1 MVDLI
6 LTFLGLILPVVSRC
20 IPPDGDP
27 AFCPRP
33 SATRIPPRTS
43 VSGAVDPP
51 GSYRARTGTQ
61 AQPLVPYAYAFVKAP
76 APTYR
81 TPEDALNGGSPRR
94 VFPGGYVWVSVHGRV
109 EAGGKVFY
117 QINKDEYM
125 EASYL
130 AFGAPSSFQGMAFS
144 TPPTRPFGWI
154 VQATQPSEEPGRAPP
169 PKAPTLPRYTPI
181 TVEEIRHVGEQ
192 KWYRIGPDQ
201 WVKEQA
207 VGLVF
212 PTRPPAGIPPG
223 AKWIEVNLYEQTL
236 AAYEGDRLVYATL
249 ISSGR
254 ARTPTVTGLFRIQV
268 KARTTLMDG
277 DIFGYYYL
285 EDVPWTMF
293 FYQGYALHGAYW
305 HDRFGLPQSRGCVNL
320 APIDARWLFEWAE
333 PYGDAHFVRATP
345 DNPGTWVWVHQ

>member
-1 MVDLI
+1 MVELI
-6 LTFLGLILPVVSRC
+6 LGFFGLILSAAGRC

-27 AFCPRP
+27 TFCPRP
-33 SATRIPPRTS
+33 ASLRTPSLISAN
-43 VSGAVDPP
+43 GKVDPP
-51 GSYRARTGTQ
+51 GSYRSRTGPQ
-61 AQPLVPYAYAFVKAP
+61 AQPLVPYTYAYVRAP
-76 APTYR
+76 ALTYR
-81 TPEDALNGGSPRR
+81 SPDEALNGGSPRR
-94 VFPGGYVWVSVHGRV
+94 IFPAGYVWVSVHGRV

-117 QINKDEYM
+117 QINREEYI

-130 AFGAPSSFQGMAFS
+130 AFGAPSSFHGVAFS
-144 TPPTRPFGWI
+144 APPTRPFGWI
-154 VQATQPSEEPGRAPP
+154 VQATQPSEEPGRAPD
-169 PKAPTLPRYTPI
+169 PKAPILPRYTMI
-181 TVEEIRHVGEQ
+181 TVEEIRHVGDQ
-192 KWYRIGPDQ
+192 KWYRVGPQQ
-201 WVKEQA
+201 WVREQT

-212 PTRPPAGIPPG
+212 PTRPPEGIPPG

-249 ISSGR
+249 VSSGR

-333 PYGDAHFVRATP
+333 PYGDAPFVRATR
-345 DNPGTWVWVHQ
+345 DNPGTWVWVHN

>member
-1 MVDLI
+1 MLGIILFLWVLPMV
-6 LTFLGLILPVVSRC
+6 GRC

-33 SATRIPPRTS
+33 SATRTPSRAP
-43 VSGAVDPP
+43 VANQVDPP
-51 GSYRARTGTQ
+51 GAFQSRAT
-61 AQPLVPYAYAFVKAP
+61 AQVPSLVPYTYAFVKAP
-76 APTYR
+76 ASTYR
-81 TPEDALNGGSPRR
+81 SPEDALSGGAPRR
-94 VFPGGYVWVSVHGRV
+94 VFPAGYVWVSVHGRTEV
-109 EAGGKVFY
+109 GGKVFY
-117 QINKDEYM
+117 RINPDEYI

-130 AFGAPSSFQGMAFS
+130 TFGAPSTFHGVAFA

-154 VQATQPSEEPGRAPP
+154 VQNTRPSEEPG
-169 PKAPTLPRYTPI
+169 KAPHPQAPVLERYTMV
-181 TVEEIRHVGEQ
+181 TVEEIRHVGDQ
-192 KWYRIGPDQ
+192 KWYRVGPDQ

-212 PTRPPAGIPPG
+212 PAQRPAGIPPG
-223 AKWIEVNLYEQTL
+223 VKWIEVNLYEQTL

-254 ARTPTVTGLFRIQV
+254 SRTPTVTGLFRIQV
-268 KARTTLMDG
+268 KVRTTLMDG

-293 FYQGYALHGAYW
+293 FYQGYALHGTYW
-305 HDRFGLPQSRGCVNL
+305 HDRFGFPQSRGCVNL

-333 PYGDAHFVRATP
+333 PYGDNPLVRATP
-345 DNPGTWVWVHQ
+345 DNPGTWVWVHR

>member
-1 MVDLI
+1 M
-6 LTFLGLILPVVSRC
+6 R
-20 IPPDGDP
+20 
-27 AFCPRP
+27 
-33 SATRIPPRTS
+33 
-43 VSGAVDPP
+43 
-51 GSYRARTGTQ
+51 
-61 AQPLVPYAYAFVKAP
+61 AP

-81 TPEDALNGGSPRR
+81 SPEDALSGGSPRR
-94 VFPGGYVWVSVHGRV
+94 IFPQGYVWVSVHGRV

-117 QINKDEYM
+117 QINRDEYI

-130 AFGAPSSFQGMAFS
+130 AFGAPSSFHGMAFN

-154 VQATQPSEEPGRAPP
+154 VQATRPSEEPGRAPD

-181 TVEEIRHVGEQ
+181 TVEEIRHIGDQ
-192 KWYRIGPDQ
+192 RWYRVGPQQ
-201 WVKEQA
+201 WVREQT

-254 ARTPTVTGLFRIQV
+254 ARTPTVTGLFRIQI

-305 HDRFGLPQSRGCVNL
+305 HDRFGTPQSRGCVNL

-333 PYGDAHFVRATP
+333 PDGDGPFVRSTP
-345 DNPGTWVWVHQ
+345 DNPGTWVWVHR